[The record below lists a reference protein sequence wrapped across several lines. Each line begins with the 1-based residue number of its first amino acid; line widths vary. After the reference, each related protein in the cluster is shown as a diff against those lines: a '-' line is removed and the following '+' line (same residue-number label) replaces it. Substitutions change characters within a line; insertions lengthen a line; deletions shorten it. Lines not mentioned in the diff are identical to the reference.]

1 MEETVVKKKSF
12 KTMIVVIVTALVL
25 VGGSA
30 SAFFLL
36 NKSAKVQYFLA
47 EMETFKQ
54 IGTLAEE
61 RYKNEVDWMKVQQEK
76 PVETKYDLSGEW
88 NDPSVDYAMQ
98 EVQSIINSVTLSMD
112 QVYDPTKKEL
122 ETAFSGKLGNLS
134 VDFGSIF
141 VTTEKLVVALPF
153 MQELIRFDDKDF
165 GKLMRE
171 FDESF
176 EGNEDLGLSRLFES
190 GSASMEE
197 ANRYIEKEYIEY
209 FVKELPEEAFTTDKE
224 EIVVADQKVKAKKI
238 AMNLSEAQVKTLLKD
253 VLVKAKKDD
262 KLKEIIK
269 NQLGVSAFAGD
280 YSINDLAMIMEEF
293 DNGIDEAIDGID
305 TLSIPDGIQS
315 TIWLQSNLIVQRDF
329 ALTIGPSEDELVAF
343 NITGT
348 QLLEETAQQWDYK
361 VAVTD
366 TFGDE
371 SAVNIKGDLS
381 WKDRKA
387 DDSIAIS
394 VDDSEFSYKGKEE
407 LKDNKRTFT
416 RTFKFTDGYSEPSL
430 IWKGSATHDS
440 DAMSAN
446 HEFSISEQGL
456 GEDMF
461 NLLLKQ
467 RGKVVKNVDMPE
479 ETPDTVNI
487 GQMDQ
492 EEIESF
498 IEEEV
503 VSRVQDWFI
512 NLMGDVE
519 GELY

>member
-1 MEETVVKKKSF
+1 MEEVVVKKKSF
-12 KTMIVVIVTALVL
+12 KTLIVVIVTALVL

-61 RYKNEVDWMKVQQEK
+61 RYKNEVNWIKVQQEK

-112 QVYDPTKKEL
+112 QIYDPTKKEL
-122 ETAFSGKLGNLS
+122 ETGVSGKLGDLS

-141 VTTEKLVVALPF
+141 VTTEKLLVDLPF

-165 GKLMRE
+165 GKVMRE
-171 FDESF
+171 FDENF
-176 EGNEDLGLSRLFES
+176 EGNEEFGLSRIFES
-190 GSASMEE
+190 GSGSTEE
-197 ANRYIEKEYIEY
+197 ANLYIEKEYIEY
-209 FVKELPEEAFTTDKE
+209 FIKELPEEAFSTDKE
-224 EIVVADQKVKAKKI
+224 EIIVADQKVKAKKI
-238 AMNLSEAQVKTLLKD
+238 TMNLSEAQVKTLLKD
-253 VLVKAKKDD
+253 LLEKAKKDD

-269 NQLGVSAFAGD
+269 DQLSLSTFPGD
-280 YSINDLAMIMEEF
+280 SSLDDLAMIMEEF
-293 DNGIDEAIDGID
+293 DNSLDEVIEGVD
-305 TLSIPDGIQS
+305 TLSIPDGLQS
-315 TIWLQSNLIVQRDF
+315 TILLHSNLIVQRDF
-329 ALTIGPSEDELVAF
+329 ALVIGPSEDELVTF
-343 NITGT
+343 NVKGT
-348 QLLEETAQQWDYK
+348 QLLEKTAQQWDYK

-371 SAVNIKGDLS
+371 STVNIKGDLS
-381 WKDRKA
+381 WKDQKA

-394 VDDSEFSYKGKEE
+394 VEEAKFSYKGKEE
-407 LKDNKRTFT
+407 LTDNKRTFT

-430 IWKGSATHDS
+430 VWKGSATHDS
-440 DAMSAN
+440 DAMSAD

-456 GEDMF
+456 GVDMF

-467 RGKVVKNVDMPE
+467 RGKVVKKVDMPE

-487 GQMDQ
+487 GQMDREQ
-492 EEIESF
+492 IESF

-503 VSRVQDWFI
+503 VTRVQDWFI